1 MRIYRCPACKTPLT
15 SKAYKEALGILSEG
29 DKHHEQEL
37 EEYQKKLREPQQR
50 EKRAKE
56 EAIKSERERTE
67 RLLAAKEQEIQS
79 LKERISQ
86 LCGPLGYE
94 APGRLKNAEIGPS
107 SAKEAECAKK

>member
-1 MRIYRCPACKTPLT
+1 MRCLQREHIVAQHARRLLRARGT
-15 SKAYKEALGILSEG
+15 KEALGILSER

-37 EEYQKKLREPQQR
+37 EEYQENLREPQQR

-56 EAIKSERERTE
+56 EAIESERERTE

-86 LCGPLGYE
+86 LCGTPW
-94 APGRLKNAEIGPS
+94 I
-107 SAKEAECAKK
+107 

>member
-1 MRIYRCPACKTPLT
+1 VRTYRCPACKTPLT
-15 SKAYKEALGILSEG
+15 SKGYKEALGILSER

-37 EEYQKKLREPQQR
+37 EEYQKKLREPQQG

-86 LCGPLGYE
+86 LCGP
-94 APGRLKNAEIGPS
+94 PWI
-107 SAKEAECAKK
+107 